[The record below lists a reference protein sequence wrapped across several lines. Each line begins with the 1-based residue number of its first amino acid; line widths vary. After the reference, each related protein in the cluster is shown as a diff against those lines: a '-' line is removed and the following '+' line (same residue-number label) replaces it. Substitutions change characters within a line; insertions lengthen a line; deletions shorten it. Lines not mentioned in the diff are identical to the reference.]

1 MSITAKR
8 YFYRGFVV
16 LGIFVVF
23 LIIFLAYSFIRALK
37 ENQIVFQQ
45 QTLDKQVELAA
56 RQLQENFTSSY
67 EDLIY
72 FSENLELDKGQQNS
86 NTELAFEKR
95 SRRIF
100 NSHRN
105 ILDTL
110 IVVFP
115 TRYVMF
121 HFDAKNNF
129 HKNELEDLE
138 GIVSNAGNEVVFNNE
153 SKGVGVVLKL
163 NLNRFFNDILSSY
176 YLGLTSK
183 KFIFRNGKFS
193 GIIES
198 ASAENYY
205 LEDEINE
212 QLFQDIAEGLK
223 GSYIG
228 QFNDR
233 LTNTSYKATIHQ
245 YPVSLYPLQDTYSV
259 VFLDDI
265 GKIMPSLFGAHF
277 YVLLVFLLIICFVI
291 LILYKSIK
299 NAQQANE
306 ILANNAA
313 EIEDLFRRQTLLLQ
327 ESKSFIYFQDENG
340 KMTSVSEEVKNVL
353 GYSQLDF
360 MSNFKSYMYEPDRI
374 KINQEI
380 IRTIAAR
387 GNTMSL
393 EIEFISASGEMLRV
407 KIFEKFL
414 YDTNGGFL
422 GNVGICTDITEKYN
436 SELELLK
443 SEDRLRS
450 VLKSL
455 PDIIFIYDTKG
466 TFLDYYVQ
474 DDALLLIPANESM
487 GKTIM
492 EVLPVPLNQTLMDVF
507 NQAVE
512 TSNLQYVEF
521 DLMLKTGKRIY
532 ETRIFRLDQDRMIS
546 IARDITGQKLWEKG
560 LEEAMEAAQQ
570 SNRAKSEFLANMSH
584 EIRTPMNGLLGIINL
599 MEKTSLDAQQK
610 EFLQIIKDSG
620 QSLSGIINDILDY
633 SKIES
638 GMMSLNRSV
647 FHFKNEIDKTLKIF
661 SGLINNKNISLSYQ
675 FGPLMPEFVEL
686 DKEKLDQIL
695 LNIIGNAIKFTPEG
709 GSVSVNITGESVFEN
724 NILLH
729 FNIKDTGIGIPEHMI
744 SRLTD
749 PFVQVDGSNTREH
762 TGTGLGLAISKK
774 LIELMGGE
782 LTIESIEGQGSV
794 FFFSVFGEVKI
805 QEEEI
810 NIHEPDQSN
819 GDFVWKQ
826 MSKKYPAN
834 ILLVED
840 NETNIRFMNIVFEEL
855 GYANDVARN
864 GLEALEKLQSTDY
877 DIVFMDIQMPKLN
890 GLETT
895 RKLRK
900 MKKGKKL
907 TVVGLS
913 ANAFQEDI
921 DAALESGMDGY
932 ITKPVDIYQL
942 ALWVKKIAE
951 EKILDKEV

>member
-1 MSITAKR
+1 
-8 YFYRGFVV
+8 
-16 LGIFVVF
+16 
-23 LIIFLAYSFIRALK
+23 
-37 ENQIVFQQ
+37 
-45 QTLDKQVELAA
+45 
-56 RQLQENFTSSY
+56 
-67 EDLIY
+67 
-72 FSENLELDKGQQNS
+72 
-86 NTELAFEKR
+86 
-95 SRRIF
+95 
-100 NSHRN
+100 
-105 ILDTL
+105 
-110 IVVFP
+110 
-115 TRYVMF
+115 MF

-129 HKNELEDLE
+129 QKTILPDLT
-138 GIVSNAGNEVVFNNE
+138 GLVSQARNEVLFKNE
-153 SKGVGVVLKL
+153 SKGVGVILKL
-163 NLNRFFNDILSSY
+163 NLNRFFSDILSSY
-176 YLGLTSK
+176 YLGLSGK
-183 KFIFRNGKFS
+183 KFIFLNGNFS

-198 ASAENYY
+198 ASSENYF
-205 LEDEINE
+205 LEEKVNQ
-212 QLFQDIAEGLK
+212 QLGRDISEGLK
-223 GSYIG
+223 GRYIG
-228 QFNDR
+228 QFNDSV
-233 LTNTSYKATIHQ
+233 TNNSYNATIHQ
-245 YPVSLYPLQDTYSV
+245 YPITLYPLQDIYSV

-265 GKIMPSLFGAHF
+265 KKISEGLFGAHF

-306 ILANNAA
+306 ILANNAS

-327 ESKSFIYFQDENG
+327 ESKSFIYFQDEFG

-353 GYSQLDF
+353 GYSQIDF
-360 MSNFKSYMYEPDRI
+360 MSNFKAYIHEPDRS
-374 KINQEI
+374 KINEEI
-380 IRTIAAR
+380 AKTISSR

-393 EIEFISASGEMLRV
+393 EIEFISASGEFIRG

-414 YDTNGGFL
+414 FDSNGDFL
-422 GNVGICTDITEKYN
+422 GNVGICTDITEKYH
-436 SELELLK
+436 SELELIK
-443 SEDRLRS
+443 SEDRLRA

-455 PDIIFIYDTKG
+455 PDIIFIYDTNG
-466 TFLDYYVQ
+466 NFLDYYVQ
-474 DDALLLIPANESM
+474 DDALLLTPASESM
-487 GKTIM
+487 GKNIL
-492 EVLPVPLNQTLMDVF
+492 EVLPEPLSHTLMDVF
-507 NQAVE
+507 RQAVA
-512 TSNLQYVEF
+512 TSNLQYFEF

-584 EIRTPMNGLLGIINL
+584 EIRTPMNGLLGIIDL
-599 MEKTSLDAQQK
+599 MEKTPLDVQQK

-661 SGLINNKNISLSYQ
+661 SGLINNKNISLTYQ
-675 FGPLMPEFVEL
+675 FGPLMPEYVEL

-709 GSVSVNITGESVFEN
+709 GSVSVSITGESVFEN

-729 FNIKDTGIGIPEHMI
+729 FTIKDTGIGIPEQMI

-749 PFVQVDGSNTREH
+749 PFVQVDGSKTREH
-762 TGTGLGLAISKK
+762 NGTGLGLAISKK

-782 LTIESIEGQGSV
+782 LTIDSIEGQGST

-805 QEEEI
+805 KEEEV
-810 NIHEPDQSN
+810 NPLVSDPRM

-826 MSKKYPAN
+826 MAQDYPAR

-840 NETNIRFMNIVFEEL
+840 NETNIRFMNIVFEQL
-855 GYANDVARN
+855 GYVNDVARN
-864 GLEALEKLQSTDY
+864 GLEALEKIQSSEF

-895 RKLRK
+895 QKLRGFK
-900 MKKGKKL
+900 EGQKL
-907 TVVGLS
+907 TIVGLS

-921 DAALESGMDGY
+921 DAALESGMNGY
-932 ITKPVDIYQL
+932 ITKPIDIYQL
-942 ALWVKKIAE
+942 ALWIKKVAE
-951 EKILDKEV
+951 EKIMDKEV

>member
-1 MSITAKR
+1 MSITSKR

-23 LIIFLAYSFIRALK
+23 LIIFLAYSFIKALK
-37 ENQIVFQQ
+37 ENQVVFQQ

-72 FSENLELDKGQQNS
+72 FGDNLEPDLGSDIAAG
-86 NTELAFEKR
+86 ELAFERR

-100 NSHRN
+100 NNHRN

-110 IVVFP
+110 IVILP
-115 TRYVMF
+115 NRYVMF
-121 HFDAKNNF
+121 HFDSKNNF
-129 HKNELEDLE
+129 HKTSHSDLS
-138 GIVSNAGNEVVFNNE
+138 GFITGARNEVVFKNG

-163 NLNRFFNDILSSY
+163 NLNRFFSDVLSSY
-176 YLGLTSK
+176 YLGLTGK
-183 KFIFRNGKFS
+183 KFIFLNGKFS

-198 ASAENYY
+198 ASFDNYF
-205 LEDEINE
+205 LEERINQ
-212 QLFQDIAEGLK
+212 QLKKDISEGLK
-223 GSYIG
+223 GRYVG
-228 QFNDR
+228 VFEDK
-233 LTNTSYKATIHQ
+233 LTNSTYNATIHQ
-245 YPVSLYPLQDTYSV
+245 YPISLYPLQDNYSV

-265 GKIMPSLFGAHF
+265 GKITQGVFGAYF

-299 NAQQANE
+299 NAQQANV
-306 ILANNAA
+306 ILANNAS

-327 ESKSFIYFQDENG
+327 ESKSFIYFQDEDG
-340 KMTSVSEEVKNVL
+340 KMTSVSEEVANVL
-353 GYSQLDF
+353 GYDQVDF
-360 MSNFKSYMYEPDRI
+360 KKNFKSYIHEPDQS
-374 KINQEI
+374 KINDEI
-380 IRTIAAR
+380 TRTIQSR
-387 GNTMSL
+387 GNTMSI
-393 EIEFISASGEMLRV
+393 EIEFVNASGQLIRG
-407 KIFEKFL
+407 KIFEKYL
-414 YDTNGGFL
+414 YDSNGEFL
-422 GNVGICTDITEKYN
+422 GNVGICTDITEKYL
-436 SELELLK
+436 SELELIR

-455 PDIIFIYDTKG
+455 PDIIFIYDKKG

-474 DDALLLIPANESM
+474 DEALLFTPASESM
-487 GKTIM
+487 GKNIM
-492 EVLPVPLNQTLMDVF
+492 EVLPYPLNQTLMDVF
-507 NQAVE
+507 IQAVA
-512 TSNLQYVEF
+512 TSKLQYIEF
-521 DLMLKTGKRIY
+521 DLMLASGKRIY

-584 EIRTPMNGLLGIINL
+584 EIRTPMNGLLGIIGL
-599 MEKTSLDAQQK
+599 MEKTPLDIQQQ

-638 GMMSLNRSV
+638 GMMSLNTSV
-647 FHFKNEIDKTLKIF
+647 FHLKNEIEKTLKIF
-661 SGLINNKNISLSYQ
+661 AGLINNKNITLTYE
-675 FGPLMPEFVEL
+675 FGALLPEYVAL

-709 GSVSVNITGESVFEN
+709 GSVSVSITVESVFEN
-724 NILLH
+724 SILLH
-729 FNIKDTGIGIPEHMI
+729 FTIKDTGIGIPHHMI

-762 TGTGLGLAISKK
+762 NGTGLGLAISKK

-782 LTIESIEGQGSV
+782 LVIDSVEGIGSV
-794 FFFSVFGEVKI
+794 FVFSLFGEVKN

-810 NIHEPDQSN
+810 NPLAPDHTR
-819 GDFVWKQ
+819 GEFVWKQ
-826 MSKKYPAN
+826 MAINYPAKV
-834 ILLVED
+834 LLVED

-864 GLEALEKLQSTDY
+864 GLEALDKLQASEY

-895 RKLRK
+895 KKLRK
-900 MKKGKKL
+900 LKKGMKL
-907 TVVGLS
+907 TVIGLS

-921 DAALESGMDGY
+921 EAALESGMDGY
-932 ITKPVDIYQL
+932 VTKPVDIYQL
-942 ALWVKKIAE
+942 ALWVKKVAE
-951 EKILDKEV
+951 DKVLDKEV